1 MNIINQTTS
10 NHFQLFQNKAGSS
23 IAFGTRVSHTAP
35 EEPVSHP
42 NQPRHPFFII
52 LAIYPDVPPSPRL
65 VWHPTAPL
73 STYPACRAPD
83 RGCVVCSH
91 RSHGIR
97 ADSGSLA
104 LRCGQLRGWAHRT
117 WTCCMASRW
126 RVRGNRP
133 EEVGRCRGVG
143 VLHGQEPACRP
154 CLEHQW
160 I

>member
-23 IAFGTRVSHTAP
+23 IAVGTRVIYTAP

-42 NQPRHPFFII
+42 NQSRHSFVII
-52 LAIYPDVPPSPRL
+52 LAIFPGVPPSPRL

-73 STYPACRAPD
+73 STYPACRAPGRD
-83 RGCVVCSH
+83 CVVCSR

-97 ADSGSLA
+97 AYSGSLA
-104 LRCGQLRGWAHRT
+104 LRCGPLRGAARRK
-117 WTCCMASRW
+117 WTFCMASHW
-126 RVRGNRP
+126 IVRGNRP

-143 VLHGQEPACRP
+143 V
-154 CLEHQW
+154 
-160 I
+160 